1 MGCLFVAMFLLLL
14 VLVLLRCL
22 LIVLVSVGWGLIWC
36 FDMPVGRLQLIGL
49 V

>member
-1 MGCLFVAMFLLLL
+1 MGCLFVATFLLLL
-14 VLVLLRCL
+14 VLVLLWCL

-36 FDMPVGRLQLIGL
+36 FDMTVGRLLLIDL